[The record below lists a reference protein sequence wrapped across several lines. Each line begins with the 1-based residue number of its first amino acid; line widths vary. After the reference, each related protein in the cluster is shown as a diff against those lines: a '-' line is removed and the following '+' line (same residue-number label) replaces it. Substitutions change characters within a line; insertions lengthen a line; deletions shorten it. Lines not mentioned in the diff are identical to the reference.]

1 MKRRLSGNQNNGP
14 SYSVGVICSVLSAAI
29 MAAALIFPK
38 FYFLAYMGL
47 VPLVCAVTD
56 QRPAYKLQIGLLTG
70 VLYYATALVWVYAFG
85 VKLYSAAVLIEALAI
100 MLFALCL
107 PPKDAKLRYLFAP
120 ALWVAVKW
128 LFSLFSFGF
137 TYGSFAQIT
146 SGDTYLSQS
155 AAYIGIWGIEY
166 VICFFN
172 VALADFISIRRV
184 YPIVIALLL
193 AAVCYQAGC
202 IHTLKH
208 PKEIIPEAMSY
219 GDNRNSLSDV
229 ARYARNKQIPRVR
242 FESRPKE
249 DWAAYVSVVICLTAF
264 CLKIA
269 QKRS

>member
-1 MKRRLSGNQNNGP
+1 MKRKHTGNTANGS
-14 SYSVGVICSVLSAAI
+14 SYSVGIICSVLSAAI
-29 MAAALIFPK
+29 MAAALMYPK
-38 FYFLAYMGL
+38 FYFLVYMGL
-47 VPLVCAVTD
+47 VPLICAVSD
-56 QRPAYKLQIGLLTG
+56 SRPAFKLQIGFLTG
-70 VLYYATALVWVYAFG
+70 ILYYATALIWVYAFG
-85 VKLYSAAVLIEALAI
+85 VKIYSAAVLIEALAI

-107 PPKDAKLRYLFAP
+107 PERNAKLRYLFAP

-155 AAYIGIWGIEY
+155 AAYIGLWGIEY

-172 VALADFISIRRV
+172 VALADFISQRRV
-184 YPIVIALLL
+184 YPIVIAILL

-202 IHTLKH
+202 IHSLKH
-208 PKEIIPEAMSY
+208 PKELIPEAMTY

-249 DWAAYVSVVICLTAF
+249 DWAAYVSIAICLTAF
-264 CLKIA
+264 CLKLA